1 MKSIPVSI
9 ITLLA
14 LALAGCGGGKNTRAP
29 LAQATGRAAL
39 QINIKW
45 PEVGS
50 RAIPTKAQSI
60 LITVSAGTTRIKDV
74 IVARPVG
81 SALTNTR
88 IEEVPVGTLHIAAT
102 AFPEVNATG
111 TAQATGAQD
120 VAVTVGV
127 TGSVSVTLGTT
138 ITQVRVTRKNGQRAV
153 GLTRGEDPPLT
164 VTLSPGASDSLTAT
178 ALDADNNLVLTD
190 PKRWSWTS
198 AASTVCAI
206 TPTED
211 AASVTAGS
219 VGLTTLH
226 ITETESGK
234 QTTVNVGVVGTLGWS
249 QAMGDAQNSSS
260 SAAPAVSGT
269 LAGMFPLPAE
279 VGGQFDNYLYL
290 TRARTI
296 VEGST
301 GTLAFH
307 GDNNWIPNI
316 GVYQFTPSG
325 SKVGFTGDYGAHSPT
340 YSADGGFYTVDSGYD
355 GNANVRARGSHSWT
369 YTVPGYDNSPPTL
382 TADGAFYIVF
392 DGVLHALD
400 AASGS
405 KRWQVAV
412 SIGGEFAPNTGLYK
426 ASKKPA
432 VGLDGTI
439 YVVTDAGIAALN
451 PTDGTKKWE
460 TAFGVGATGVFATY
474 VGVGPDGTVYAIVPQ
489 GNYAYRLVALEP
501 STGTVKW
508 LSTEDV
514 TVNQNKVVLSRTGTV
529 YIASSELSAQ
539 PGMLALN
546 GATGAIL
553 WRQPSVLPA
562 ASAGDGTLYASRDIT
577 QSTNTGMATFTQ
589 IVALDAASGSVRW
602 SLTPEN
608 PSGNGGM
615 YYLAPIIAK
624 DGTLYSF
631 RSTNDP
637 NSNGLNYTQIVTIR

>member
-1 MKSIPVSI
+1 MKSTSI
-9 ITLLA
+9 SGVLALLA
-14 LALAGCGGGKNTRAP
+14 LALAGCGGGRSIQTP
-29 LAQATGRAAL
+29 QAQAVGRAAL

-81 SALTNTR
+81 NSLTNTR

-153 GLTRGEDPPLT
+153 SLTRGEDPPLT
-164 VTLSPGASDSLTAT
+164 VILSPGASDSLTAT

-190 PKRWSWTS
+190 PKRWSWATAS
-198 AASTVCAI
+198 STVCAI
-206 TPTED
+206 SPTED

-226 ITETESGK
+226 VTETESGK
-234 QTTVNVGVVGTLGWS
+234 QTTVNIRVVGTLGWA

-296 VEGST
+296 VEGPT

-325 SKVGFTGDYGAHSPT
+325 NKVGFSGEWGAYWPT
-340 YSADGGFYTVDSGYD
+340 YGADGGFYTVDAGYD
-355 GNANVRARGSHSWT
+355 GNAYTHGKGSHSWT
-369 YTVPGYDNSPPTL
+369 YTVPGYDIAPPTL
-382 TADGAFYIVF
+382 TADGAFYIVI

-400 AASGS
+400 ATSGS
-405 KRWQVAV
+405 KRWQTTV
-412 SIGGEFAPNTGLYK
+412 STGVYK

-432 VGLDGTI
+432 VGLDGTA

-529 YIASSELSAQ
+529 YIASSELRAQ
-539 PGMLALN
+539 PGILALN

-553 WRQPSVLPA
+553 WRQPGVLPA

-577 QSTNTGMATFTQ
+577 QSTNTGMASFTQ
-589 IVALDAASGSVRW
+589 IVALDASSGSIRW
-602 SLTPEN
+602 SITPEN

-615 YYLAPIIAK
+615 YYLAPIIGK

-637 NSNGLNYTQIVTIR
+637 NSNGLNYTQLVTIH

>member
-1 MKSIPVSI
+1 MKFQQVSG
-9 ITLLA
+9 LLAALFA
-14 LALAGCGGGKNTRAP
+14 LALSGCGAGKTALTPAAQTTR
-29 LAQATGRAAL
+29 RAAL
-39 QINIKW
+39 QIKIKW
-45 PEVGS
+45 PDANS
-50 RAIPTKAQSI
+50 RAIPSKAQSI

-88 IEEVPVGTLHIAAT
+88 IEEVPVGTLHVAAT
-102 AFPEVNATG
+102 AFPEANATG

-153 GLTRGEDPPLT
+153 SLTRGEDPPLT

-190 PKRWSWTS
+190 SKRWSWTS
-198 AASTVCAI
+198 TSSTVCAI

-234 QTTVNVGVVGTLGWS
+234 QATVNVRVVGTLGWS

-290 TRARTI
+290 TRVRTI
-296 VEGST
+296 VEGPT
-301 GTLAFH
+301 GTLAFL
-307 GDNNWIPNI
+307 GDNNWIPNF

-325 SKVGFTGDYGAHSPT
+325 GKVGFSGDYGARSPT
-340 YSADGGFYTVDSGYD
+340 YGADGGFYTVDSGYD
-355 GNANVRARGSHSWT
+355 GNANIRAKGSHSWT

-382 TADGAFYIVF
+382 TSDGAFYIVF

-405 KRWQVAV
+405 KRWQTTV
-412 SIGGEFAPNTGLYK
+412 STGFYK

-432 VGLDGTI
+432 VGLDGTV

-451 PTDGTKKWE
+451 PTDGTQKWE
-460 TAFGVGATGVFATY
+460 TAFGVRATGVFATY

-514 TVNQNKVVLSRTGTV
+514 TVNQNRVVLSRTGTV
-529 YIASSELSAQ
+529 YIANSELSAQ

-553 WRQPSVLPA
+553 WRQPAVLPA
-562 ASAGDGTLYASRDIT
+562 ASAGHGTLYGSRDIT

-589 IVALDAASGSVRW
+589 IVALDASSGSVKW

-615 YYLAPIIAK
+615 FYLAPIIGK

-631 RSTNDP
+631 RSTNDRD
-637 NSNGLNYTQIVTIR
+637 SNGLNYAQIVTVR